1 MHLSCSSRSDED
13 KEDEEDSNR
22 SIIIFGKRFVG
33 RIVFVLVTQDD
44 EYVSYTILM
53 MSVGVVA
60 YNDTMIYD

>member
-44 EYVSYTILM
+44 DNRVCI
-53 MSVGVVA
+53 
-60 YNDTMIYD
+60 IYDIDDSALASRRV